1 MNTYIHTKHT
11 QFVYDFYPETRE
23 NIIYSW
29 DALKDPGLV
38 PPEIFRDL
46 IISSIFAYG
55 EGWED
60 EDEKLFSERP
70 GWRIINGAIG
80 LRKGAPKTAVD
91 NWNGYIRFRDRIM
104 SGGDI

>member
-1 MNTYIHTKHT
+1 M
-11 QFVYDFYPETRE
+11 YDFYPETRE

-38 PPEIFRDL
+38 PPEIFRD
-46 IISSIFAYG
+46 IIIGAVYSYG
-55 EGWED
+55 GDWED
-60 EDEKLFSERP
+60 GDEKLFSELA
-70 GWRIINGAIG
+70 GWMIGPGAIG